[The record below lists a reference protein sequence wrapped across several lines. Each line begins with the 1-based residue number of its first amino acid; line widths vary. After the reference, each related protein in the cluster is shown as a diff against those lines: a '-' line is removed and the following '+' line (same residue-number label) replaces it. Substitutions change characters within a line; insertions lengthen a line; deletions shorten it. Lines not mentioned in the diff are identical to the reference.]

1 MGRIIRSS
9 RPCPGGRLVSI
20 EITEAYTD
28 GRSRLEEV
36 FIADAAVRG
45 KTPAEK
51 LQALFEAIGDP
62 IAEVSGEDVAEP
74 AVSKDIVESR
84 MVPLYETWQRWKAT
98 RLEAEAR
105 GMPAA
110 VQQALTTR
118 ENLAWAAYVAA
129 IVAWRGL

>member
-20 EITEAYTD
+20 EVTEAYTD

-36 FIADAAVRG
+36 FVPDSAVRG
-45 KTPAEK
+45 KSASEK
-51 LQALFEAIGDP
+51 RQAVYEAMGDP